1 MAKYLIQ
8 GYYTEKGLKLLLKE
22 GGSKRREAVKKAIKS
37 VGGTLE
43 SFYYAFGDNDI
54 LAIIDIPDN
63 ISATAFSLVVN
74 SSGIAKIKTTVL
86 TTPEDIDQAI
96 AKKIDFHPHWTV
108 MPPVQIDKDI

>member
-1 MAKYLIQ
+1 MSKYLIQ

-22 GGSKRREAVKKAIKS
+22 GGSKRKEAVLKAIKGM
-37 VGGTLE
+37 GGILE

-54 LAIIDIPDN
+54 VAIIDIPDN
-63 ISATAFSLVVN
+63 VSATAFSLVVN

-86 TTPEDIDQAI
+86 TSPEEIDQAVI
-96 AKKIDFHPHWTV
+96 KKIDYHPHWTV